1 MKKIDFE
8 MKVKKEL
15 RKQGKTITTLAKE
28 LGISVAYCSDVIR
41 GNRQGIKVKE
51 NLTSI
56 CRCKQAGGFYRIGI
70 SEF

>member
-15 RKQGKTITTLAKE
+15 RKQGKTITILAKE

-51 NLTSI
+51 KIKEVLKI
-56 CRCKQAGGFYRIGI
+56 
-70 SEF
+70 

>member
-28 LGISVAYCSDVIR
+28 LGISVTYCSDVIR
-41 GNRQGIKVKE
+41 GNRQGIRVKKKIKE
-51 NLTSI
+51 MLKI
-56 CRCKQAGGFYRIGI
+56 
-70 SEF
+70 

>member
-8 MKVKKEL
+8 IKVKQEL

-51 NLTSI
+51 KIKEVLKI
-56 CRCKQAGGFYRIGI
+56 
-70 SEF
+70 

>member
-28 LGISVAYCSDVIR
+28 IGISVAYCSDVIR
-41 GNRQGIKVKE
+41 GNRQGIRVKKKIKE
-51 NLTSI
+51 MLKI
-56 CRCKQAGGFYRIGI
+56 
-70 SEF
+70 

>member
-28 LGISVAYCSDVIR
+28 LGISVAYCSDVIK

-51 NLTSI
+51 KMKEILKI
-56 CRCKQAGGFYRIGI
+56 
-70 SEF
+70 

>member
-51 NLTSI
+51 KIKEMLKI
-56 CRCKQAGGFYRIGI
+56 
-70 SEF
+70 

>member
-51 NLTSI
+51 KIKEVLKI
-56 CRCKQAGGFYRIGI
+56 
-70 SEF
+70 